1 MSTEDIAI
9 AKLSEEE
16 NKRIANERNL
26 AMHHAA
32 KNNMFVSL
40 GGTTKVGTWV
50 IMNEDGFYWL
60 LAMVQFPI
68 NEELTVDRINEYAKA
83 IKVDTETNKRPVPES
98 YPCITH
104 TSEEG
109 ISALTFGMIND
120 VFKNYESDA
129 RLAIVNKDTIVGD
142 GKIGDWMVSKPI
154 PNPKEETKE

>member
-1 MSTEDIAI
+1 MSTEDITI

-40 GGTTKVGTWV
+40 GGTTKVGSWV
-50 IMNEDGFYWL
+50 IMKEEGFYWL
-60 LAMVQFPI
+60 LAMLQFPI
-68 NEELTVDRINEYAKA
+68 NEELTVEKIDEYAKA
-83 IKVDTETNKRPVPES
+83 IKVDSETNKRPMPES
-98 YPCITH
+98 YPCISH

-109 ISALTFGMIND
+109 VTALTFGMIND

-129 RLAIVNKDTIVGD
+129 RLAIVSKDTLVGD
-142 GKIGDWMVSKPI
+142 GDASEWMVSKFI
-154 PNPKEETKE
+154 PKTEETTEE